1 MLKFKAWLQESI
13 DPHILGLFR
22 IAFGLFMV
30 YEMIVYF
37 QIGLIKNMF
46 VLPAI
51 NFQYDFFRWLKPMPE
66 TWLNILLA
74 LMLIC
79 SILMLLGVFFKWSCR
94 IFALGY
100 AYFLLLDKSI
110 FNNHIYL
117 FILIALLLSF
127 TDAHRTLSILPKSK
141 RVDNIPR
148 WQQFILQLQI
158 MIVYFYGGFA
168 KLKFDWLMNCQPV
181 RYLTEQLPE
190 GGFLTRF
197 AQGEAGIYFLTYGG
211 LFIDLAAPVLLWCKP
226 LRKWAIYIFIIFHSL
241 NALIFP
247 DIGIFPFIML
257 VSLILFYE
265 TSEIPGLNKLWNN
278 KKQKGVRSGPPLE
291 SNPDKPRPYLAQIL
305 IVYFIFQ
312 LAFPL
317 RGYFLPNDMDWT
329 SIGNRFSWRMK
340 VNAKEI
346 DDITFT
352 VYEIGRDLKH
362 QVDLRKYVNDM
373 QILNMAMDPRSVVD
387 FGRMLKG
394 IAAGMGVS
402 DVQILTSLKVRY
414 NGRPSQYFIEPGID
428 VGNETYSPFQRLDYV
443 VPLHD

>member
-1 MLKFKAWLQESI
+1 MLKFKTWLQESI

-22 IAFGLFMV
+22 IVFGLFMV

-79 SILMLLGVFFKWSCR
+79 SLLMTLGVFFKWSSR

-127 TDAHRTLSILPKSK
+127 TDADKTISILPKAK
-141 RVDNIPR
+141 RVESIPR

-168 KLKFDWLMNCQPV
+168 KLKFDWLLNCQPV
-181 RYLTEQLPE
+181 RYLTEQLPDR
-190 GGFLTRF
+190 GFLTSF
-197 AQGEAGIYFLTYGG
+197 AQSEAGIYFLTYGG
-211 LFIDLAAPVLLWCKP
+211 LFIDLAAPVLLWYKP

-265 TSEIPGLNKLWNN
+265 TQEIPGLNKLWII
-278 KKQKGVRSGPPLE
+278 KKQKGTKSVPALEYQPVRPKL
-291 SNPDKPRPYLAQIL
+291 YLTPIL
-305 IVYFIFQ
+305 TGYFIFQ
-312 LAFPL
+312 LLFPL

-352 VYEIGRDLKH
+352 VYEIGRDLNH

-387 FGRMLKG
+387 FGKMLKG
-394 IAAGMGVS
+394 IAASMGVS
-402 DVQILTSLKVRY
+402 DVRILTSLKVRY
-414 NGRPSQYFIEPGID
+414 NGRPSQYFIDPAAD
-428 VGNETYSPFQRLDYV
+428 VGNETYSAFSSLDFV
-443 VPLHD
+443 VPLHK